1 MAIKIQDKVE
11 LEEII
16 DQYLMDDIPLSLLTE
31 TYDLTYPQIQLLI
44 NRTIGFTRQK
54 ERLLDDNPEL
64 SYNDIPQDILSI
76 PHNVKEEYPRT
87 YEEVV
92 ELFKRLDE
100 IKQILTSPIEE
111 EHKRLT
117 ASYEAQQ
124 NKLAQYDYDI
134 IKRIESFLSE
144 LKENMDS
151 DTVAETLFR
160 NGIGMRD
167 LQPFNEIYQAYT
179 EDQKRLVSITQ
190 ELNACETTLQN
201 YRSQKKKLE
210 YEYEDI
216 RETLTVCNIKLVN
229 WCIRRFFNNIPLVKE
244 ETQLYGLEAL
254 AIAINEF
261 DYKLGFR
268 FSTYA
273 VPVIVHHIEKHFQ
286 ELYGMSWDNFTK
298 KESIRYYRRL
308 MRENDPDLK
317 RDPTPQE
324 LADLGL
330 ISLNARQIANV
341 DELID
346 DIVPMSSVY
355 PPMSS
360 DYPETRRYEMP
371 GSFEDYELIDAY
383 EDNYSIPSSSESI
396 DDTVLNG
403 FSKEAIRDVLKELTP
418 REEAVLKMRFGLEN
432 NSPMT
437 LKEVGKHFN
446 ITREYIR
453 QIEVKALRK
462 LRHPS
467 RANRLRGYYDDTG
480 YKTSTPK
487 PQAHP
492 NIYLYKK
499 LISLLNLSKSQE
511 SILLFMNLD
520 GLGWDTEK
528 MNEYINNLY
537 ITCDYIKKGKHQKDN
552 PHDLAYLIPGNAS
565 YYSDFIP
572 PEVVAVLQSQLE
584 SIIAVIENYY
594 QRSNIDISSK
604 SRKK

>member
-54 ERLLDDNPEL
+54 ERLLDNNPEL

-134 IKRIESFLSE
+134 IKRIESFLGE

-179 EDQKRLVSITQ
+179 EDQKRLVSIAQ
-190 ELNACETTLQN
+190 ELNACETSLQN

-273 VPVIVHHIEKHFQ
+273 VPVIVHHIERHFQ

-308 MRENDPDLK
+308 MRENNPDLK

-330 ISLNARQIANV
+330 ISLNARQIANS

-371 GSFEDYELIDAY
+371 ETFEDYELIDDY
-383 EDNYSIPSSSESI
+383 EDSYSIPSSSESI
-396 DDTVLNG
+396 DDTVLNS
-403 FSKEAIRDVLKELTP
+403 FSKEAIREVLKELTP

-453 QIEVKALRK
+453 QIEAKALRK

-467 RANRLRGYYDDTG
+467 RANRIRGYYYDTG
-480 YKTSTPK
+480 YKSSSSK

-499 LISLLNLSKSQE
+499 LISLLKLSKSQE

-528 MNEYINNLY
+528 MNEYITNLY

-565 YYSDFIP
+565 YYPDFIP

-584 SIIAVIENYY
+584 YIIAVIESYY